1 MEKILTVEE
10 FEKFTQENDGALRL
24 VKVGAEWCGPCK
36 LLERVLG
43 EIQPIDNVVFAEVDM
58 DEADEEIATK
68 NNVRNIPTVLFFK
81 NGLLIDRFTG
91 MIGKDAILDKIKE
104 NLEK

>member
-10 FEKFTQENDGALRL
+10 FEKFTQENDGNLRL
-24 VKVGAEWCGPCK
+24 VKVGAEWCSPCR
-36 LLERVLG
+36 LLEQVLG
-43 EIQPIDNVVFAEVDM
+43 EIQPIDNVVFAEIDM

-68 NNVRNIPTVLFFK
+68 NNIRNIPTVLFFK

-91 MIGKDAILDKIKE
+91 MIGKEAILDKIKE
-104 NLEK
+104 NIEK

>member
-10 FEKFTQENDGALRL
+10 FEKFTQENDGKLRAC
-24 VKVGAEWCGPCK
+24 KFSASWCGPCR
-36 LLERVLG
+36 LLAQVLG
-43 EIQPIDNVVFAEVDM
+43 EIQPIDNVIFAEVDM

-91 MIGKDAILDKIKE
+91 MIGKDSILDKIKE